1 MGLSKINV
9 TTKQI
14 GIGVSVILMVGI
26 IAVIVSYLN
35 FLNSWRYIRYQIVL
49 ANEHKN
55 SEVVKYFDFEKLADN
70 HIQREISQAKNLDE
84 ALGRP
89 HDDISDMFTYQFY
102 NSNKA
107 LIVKNM
113 ETTLRQTFENAP
125 DADPSTQES
134 DLKTFWKAFRNQPIS
149 RPFFQVKNLSKQKVE
164 TTDTD
169 NRNTDDDITIVYE
182 RVNKEW
188 RVTDFY

>member
-1 MGLSKINV
+1 MDLNKINV
-9 TTKQI
+9 TPKQI
-14 GIGVSVILMVGI
+14 GIGASVILMIGI
-26 IAVIVSYLN
+26 VAVIVSYLN
-35 FLNSWRYIRYQIVL
+35 FLNSWRYIRYQIIL

-89 HDDISDMFTYQFY
+89 HDDFSDMLAYQFY
-102 NSNKA
+102 NSNKEM
-107 LIVKNM
+107 IVKNM
-113 ETTLRQTFENAP
+113 ESTLRQTFENAP

-149 RPFFQVKNLSKQKVE
+149 RPSFQVKNLSKQKVE
-164 TTDTD
+164 TTDTNNNDEGD
-169 NRNTDDDITIVYE
+169 NITIVYE
-182 RVNKEW
+182 KVNKEW